1 MRLLR
6 IFCSVVEDD
15 LLLSSGTRAFQE
27 QPLDDD
33 RQTGKGMARVRSG
46 ESTYPSILHLTY
58 LSTPSSCT
66 SPPGAQAL
74 DRVTRLGTERPT
86 RGVRLHSAERET
98 KLF

>member
-1 MRLLR
+1 MLCYLNKKTDETAKDFFAAPWKTIFLSPVEQELSKNNLLTTIARLGKEWRVSVQVNLR
-6 IFCSVVEDD
+6 
-15 LLLSSGTRAFQE
+15 
-27 QPLDDD
+27 
-33 RQTGKGMARVRSG
+33 
-46 ESTYPSILHLTY
+46 
-58 LSTPSSCT
+58 TPPSCT